1 MTAGE
6 LQVPQKQKQARSTE
20 KEETKDFLTRKSRMK
35 RTDGAERKDFR
46 IIVQAAFDRAR
57 RKSTYICRAHT
68 PVSAG
73 IYSNSI
79 HSLEVPV

>member
-1 MTAGE
+1 M
-6 LQVPQKQKQARSTE
+6 
-20 KEETKDFLTRKSRMK
+20 
-35 RTDGAERKDFR
+35 GAERKEFR
-46 IIVQAAFDRAR
+46 IIAQAAFDWAR

-68 PVSAG
+68 PASAG

>member
-1 MTAGE
+1 MTSGE

-20 KEETKDFLTRKSRMK
+20 KEETTDFPQEPDEEDWM
-35 RTDGAERKDFR
+35 GAERKDFR
-46 IIVQAAFDRAR
+46 IIAQAAFDRAR

>member
-1 MTAGE
+1 M
-6 LQVPQKQKQARSTE
+6 
-20 KEETKDFLTRKSRMK
+20 
-35 RTDGAERKDFR
+35 GAERQDFR
-46 IIVQAAFDRAR
+46 IIAQAAFDRAR